1 MDFLDNFL
9 IICTAGQI
17 AKITGVSERTA
28 QRWISGQ
35 SKPKTAH
42 MRLLLLHDTGRVMPQ
57 KWAKNFRF
65 EGETLNTGHK
75 QNLSQA
81 QIDWYFY
88 SLVCWHNLLDLLPK
102 LEARLDALMKVC
114 PPAEV
119 ISLQAY
125 KDDIARLKN
134 RPFAIPHDHQPSYDL
149 PAKPLT
155 RAHGC

>member
-9 IICTAGQI
+9 NLCTAGQI
-17 AKITGVSERTA
+17 AKITDVSERTA

-57 KWAKNFRF
+57 EWAKNFRF
-65 EGETLNTGHK
+65 VGNDLDIGHK
-75 QNLSQA
+75 QNLSHQ
-81 QIDWYFY
+81 QISWYFY
-88 SLVCWHNLLDLLPK
+88 SCHLWHLMLDRLPAI
-102 LEARLDALMKVC
+102 EARLDALLKVC

-125 KDDIARLKN
+125 KDEIQRIKN
-134 RPFAIPHDHQPSYDL
+134 RPFAIPHDHQPGYDL
-149 PAKPLT
+149 PAKTLT
-155 RAHGC
+155 RANGC